1 MVGNI
6 IGGGCLMSTQQ
17 DAKGN
22 LQVILT
28 SHAAWL
34 ASVSQLAFAFLF
46 SIAMSGGVKD
56 GGGVEAVDLW
66 KNLDKMNKV

>member
-6 IGGGCLMSTQQ
+6 IGGGCLVSTKQG
-17 DAKGN
+17 ARGN
-22 LQVILT
+22 LQVLLT

-56 GGGVEAVDLW
+56 GGGLLRLW
-66 KNLDKMNKV
+66 IYEKT